1 MWSEGGWGVILD
13 TMRSLVDWVCTAVP
27 TRQRTNPQLRGNKS
41 LNHKT
46 AKSPRPATQT
56 LSQHLFSQ
64 VVIVMVNHL
73 WRIWLCRFVEGFNLT
88 WSEGALTSYTGT
100 EIIWLFVDGC
110 HKDVNFLVGGC
121 RWACVGKTCED
132 SGHHWLRLGSSATL
146 WPTRQTASS

>member
-1 MWSEGGWGVILD
+1 MAACEGGWGVILD

-64 VVIVMVNHL
+64 VVIVMVIDHDDHNFGQSFVVHL
-73 WRIWLCRFVEGFNLT
+73 VRFVKGFNIT
-88 WSEGALTSYTGT
+88 
-100 EIIWLFVDGC
+100 
-110 HKDVNFLVGGC
+110 
-121 RWACVGKTCED
+121 
-132 SGHHWLRLGSSATL
+132 
-146 WPTRQTASS
+146 

>member
-1 MWSEGGWGVILD
+1 MWRWVGVILD

-27 TRQRTNPQLRGNKS
+27 TRQGTNPQLRSNKS

-73 WRIWLCRFVEGFNLT
+73 WCISSDLWKSFNIRT
-88 WSEGALTSYTGT
+88 TRGAFTSYTGT